1 MIDHLKKCCFKD
13 VHCFQRSKW
22 KDKQKID
29 KARNVTKHLHVY
41 FPMINVRTLCPVT
54 INQMCK
60 IIPLCKSTVFRVSDV
75 VHGYSVQSELSKFY
89 IE

>member
-1 MIDHLKKCCFKD
+1 MIK
-13 VHCFQRSKW
+13 
-22 KDKQKID
+22 
-29 KARNVTKHLHVY
+29 
-41 FPMINVRTLCPVT
+41 VRTLCPVT

-75 VHGYSVQSELSKFY
+75 VHGYSPQSELSKFY